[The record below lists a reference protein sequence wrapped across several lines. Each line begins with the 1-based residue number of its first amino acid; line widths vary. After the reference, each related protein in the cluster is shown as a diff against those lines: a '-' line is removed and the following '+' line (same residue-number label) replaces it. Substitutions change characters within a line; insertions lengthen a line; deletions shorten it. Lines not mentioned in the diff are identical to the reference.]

1 MNKGHGLMTLNTI
14 RRIAAHVTA
23 GLVISAAAAGSALAQ
38 TVKLTQSNA
47 TVIRG
52 GTYASTNFSNDPKLA
67 TRASGDATYV
77 RRSIMK
83 FDTQNTIPKGA
94 SITSAT
100 LTLTVAGGNSESRT
114 IAVYRVG
121 SSYDE
126 SYATW
131 KNRKSSYSWPS
142 AGSDLKEKYDTST
155 VTNSV
160 GSHVSFDLKSLV
172 QGAVSGKFDTRYT
185 RIALVDTG
193 SASQSSYKEYYSD
206 DAGDSSVRPV
216 LTVSYTAGTTSVSAP
231 STSTTST
238 STLRVLHWNTHHGG
252 YGTDGDYDPNRL
264 ANWIV
269 KMNPDII
276 SLNEIEYYT
285 GWGNENQPARYAALL
300 KSKTG
305 RTWYYKFAT
314 ATGASHGNGNL
325 ILSRFPLADSDAQ
338 HLSYDR
344 VATQVRVTVNGRTIN
359 FISTH
364 LDDDSSSQR
373 STQMGQLKTFAS
385 SLAQQRIIA
394 GDFNTWPSAGE
405 ISKMTSDY
413 YDGWATAVKNG
424 TDIAY
429 SGNTAGNTRNSRIDY
444 IFYSHSATALVLKSV
459 QVYDTRDSSGVMPS
473 DHRPILAVFTVK

>member
-1 MNKGHGLMTLNTI
+1 MTLNTI
-14 RRIAAHVTA
+14 RRITAHVTA
-23 GLVISAAAAGSALAQ
+23 GLVIYAAAAGSALAQ
-38 TVKLTQSNA
+38 TVKLTESSA

-52 GTYASTNFSNDPKLA
+52 GTYANTNFSNDPKLA

-77 RRSIMK
+77 RRAILK
-83 FDTQNTIPKGA
+83 FDTENTIPKGA

-121 SSYDE
+121 SSYDQ
-126 SYATW
+126 SQATW
-131 KNRKSSYSWPS
+131 KARKSSYNWSS
-142 AGSDLKEKYDTST
+142 AGADLKEKYDTST

-160 GSHVSFDLKSLV
+160 GSQVSFDLKSLV

-193 SASQSSYKEYYSD
+193 GSSQSSYKEYYSD
-206 DAGDSSVRPV
+206 DAGDASVRPV
-216 LTVSYTAGTTSVSAP
+216 LSVSYSTTTSTTTTT
-231 STSTTST
+231 TSTTSG

-269 KMNPDII
+269 KMKPDII

-285 GWGNENQPARYAALL
+285 GYGNENQPARYASML

-305 RTWYYKFAT
+305 ITWYYKFAT
-314 ATGASHGNGNL
+314 ATGASKGNGNL
-325 ILSRFPLADSDAQ
+325 ILSRFPLADSDSYL
-338 HLSYDR
+338 LSYDR

-373 STQMGQLKTFAS
+373 STQMGQLKTIAS
-385 SLAQQRIIA
+385 SLSQQRIIA

-405 ISKMTSDY
+405 ISKMTGDY
-413 YDGWATAVKNG
+413 YDAWATSVKAG
-424 TDIAY
+424 TEIAY

-444 IFYSHSATALVLKSV
+444 IFYSHSASGLTLKSV
-459 QVYDTRDSSGVMPS
+459 QIYDTRDSSGVMPS
-473 DHRPILAVFTVK
+473 DHKPIVATFTVK